1 MYHHIINVFTD
12 YVYTSSWYTCI
23 SIRIYAQVRS
33 NLCRYILCICTV
45 YMYQYI
51 YHIHCINM
59 HHYALKR
66 CTRLDCFHLLWEV
79 LDEGWMMGVRVI
91 DHVGQMT
98 CCPRIIPMG
107 FCHHPWTPP
116 SSPRKKKTS
125 NIITNKQEKKK
136 HLRLLRKISDML
148 SSFFKHTFGMF
159 CRETSKILKFYYCHQ

>member
-12 YVYTSSWYTCI
+12 YVYTLSWYTCI
-23 SIRIYAQVRS
+23 SIWIYAQVRS

-45 YMYQYI
+45 YTPPKTNMELENHPLKRKIIFQTSILGFHVSLRGCMYHYI

-59 HHYALKR
+59 HHCALKR

-107 FCHHPWTPP
+107 FCHHPWTPCP
-116 SSPRKKKTS
+116 PQGKKRQAT
-125 NIITNKQEKKK
+125 
-136 HLRLLRKISDML
+136 
-148 SSFFKHTFGMF
+148 
-159 CRETSKILKFYYCHQ
+159 